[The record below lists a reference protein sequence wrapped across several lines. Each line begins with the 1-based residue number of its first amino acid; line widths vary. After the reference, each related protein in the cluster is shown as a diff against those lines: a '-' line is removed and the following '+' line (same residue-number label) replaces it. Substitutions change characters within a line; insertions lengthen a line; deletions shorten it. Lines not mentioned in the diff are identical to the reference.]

1 MIVFAITVA
10 YLVIMYLLCEKA
22 GLKNKKKVFCVSA
35 FIVLVLVMGLRSRY
49 TAGVDTN
56 LVYIPSFFRICRLP
70 LSTIADVYIKD
81 TMFYIMTKLF
91 TIVSENVQLYLL
103 CISVFVVGVFC
114 RFVYKYSDNPLLS
127 YIVYM
132 ALGYYGIGFQ
142 MLRHIIAA
150 SILLISYDYLRD
162 RKFIRFLLLVLLASC
177 FHITAFVFIVA
188 YPIYVWKVGV
198 KQIGLIVAAVIMGY
212 FFRGVVLSILQSVLS
227 NQERF
232 SMYFMTDH
240 TVLAVTGFFI
250 LLIVYVVSWLMI
262 PKAERNELDIR
273 GMFNLSMIATIAM
286 FMVSIIGEFHRIS
299 MYFGFYNTLLLP
311 SACKRYKGTKKE
323 IISILI
329 GVVMVAYFLAF
340 QLENQGLSDYRFF
353 WND

>member
-22 GLKNKKKVFCVSA
+22 GFKNKKKVFCVSA

-56 LVYIPSFFRICRLP
+56 LVYIPAFFRICRLP
-70 LSTIADVYIKD
+70 LSTIADVYTKD
-81 TMFYIMTKLF
+81 TLFYIVIKLF
-91 TIVSENVQLYLL
+91 TLVSENVQLFLL
-103 CISVFVVGVFC
+103 CVSAFAVGVFC

-132 ALGYYGIGFQ
+132 SLGYYGIGFQ
-142 MLRHIIAA
+142 MLRHIVAA
-150 SILLISYDYLRD
+150 SILLISYDCLKN
-162 RKFIRFLLLVLLASC
+162 RKFVRFSVLVLLASC

-198 KQIGLIVAAVIMGY
+198 KQIGLIVVSVIVVY
-212 FFRGVVLSILQSVLS
+212 FFKDVVLSMLQSVLS

-232 SMYFMTDH
+232 NAYFMADR
-240 TVLAVTGFFI
+240 TVLAATGFFI
-250 LLIVYVVSWLMI
+250 LLTIYIVAWLMI

-299 MYFGFYNTLLLP
+299 MYFGLYNALLLP